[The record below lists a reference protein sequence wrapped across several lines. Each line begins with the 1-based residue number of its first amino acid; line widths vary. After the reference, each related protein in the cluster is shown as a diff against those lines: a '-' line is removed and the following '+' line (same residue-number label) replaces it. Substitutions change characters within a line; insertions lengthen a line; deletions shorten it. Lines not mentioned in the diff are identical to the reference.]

1 VLNGEKEEV
10 RKEGIRKEGTEK
22 KAGVSEGEG
31 CL

>member
-22 KAGVSEGEG
+22 KAGGSEGEG